1 MLTLATQYQAFGFN
15 LVPLGNDKRPVVTGG
30 TYINKRTG
38 KEEPIRFRWQD
49 WTEKKQPDNYFDKVS
64 SFDWWAD
71 VKGLAAVCGP
81 ISGDLVCVD
90 FDSAKSEGAVLAFL
104 DALGIRNEWIVESP
118 GGGYHVWLR
127 CPGLN
132 IPKGKLDR
140 PGIDAAH
147 VELRYTGHY
156 VALPGSQHPNG
167 GVYAFVGETPTEAP
181 PVVAPET
188 LLRAYDA
195 VTMHEDASTPKTQE
209 NGATEVTEAYVRA
222 ALDAE
227 LVTLARTPNGSR
239 NEQLNRSAF
248 ALGQLVADG
257 LLSEDDVIGQLEA
270 VALSVGLEEAETAH
284 TILSG
289 FRAGQKEPRGL
300 RLKVYSNGHDAPDLN
315 GSGDA
320 QFEEEPKRHNPWPY
334 GILAGRIVL
343 YEMGKDDEVKSK
355 EVADFT
361 ARITQEIVAENG
373 DKTFVIEGEGKR
385 GDPFRLEVPADVYG
399 EDRRLKSLLEAAAG
413 SLDGTY
419 AGMVGHLGPAIKKL
433 STEVTQI
440 RRFHRVGWSNGLFMI
455 PGKEPGG
462 IQIELDRRLPYEANA
477 GAELGQ
483 GLWGLQGVIESV
495 GPERTT
501 VILSHLLTGPLA
513 RPAGWRN
520 ERYALFVKGLTG
532 TFKTSVTQ
540 ALMCIY
546 GEGFARDDR
555 LLKWGEGATRNAL
568 MQMATSAHDMPLFVD
583 NFKPNTGGGTAD
595 FVNLIHAIMEGGEKA
610 RLNRASQMIETRPIF
625 CWPLFT
631 GEDVPDNDAAS
642 LARILVV
649 PFERQA
655 KRTNAGLTQAQAQA
669 SHLPAVGRAWI
680 EWLEGEGQAV
690 AARWGKALPEKRAQW
705 ADFLFGCRED
715 LANPMRVAT
724 NLALNELAYLI
735 ACEHP
740 SIGALLCGYHAQHL
754 TGLTAVATQMAE
766 STAEGIEALRFLSIL
781 RELLATGRA
790 LLVEK
795 QLGTPAGEYDRERH
809 IGWLERDGSAYLLPN
824 VTINLIERHAKERFY
839 SANQLYAQLEDLGF
853 IASSDKGTQKTKR
866 VSIAGEKYR
875 TLHIKREAIEEE

>member
-104 DALGIRNEWIVESP
+104 DALGIRNEWIVASP

-315 GSGDA
+315 GSGDVQPA
-320 QFEEEPKRHNPWPY
+320 WDKPFDLYQYKAEDG
-334 GILAGRIVL
+334 GILDIWLRFHGDDWLWATAWETWLHWEGTHWQPDAKGVIAAQL
-343 YEMGKDDEVKSK
+343 LDLMKTLNDLAEEKLQEAFAQDQGKPAIDKALSYLTATKRTGSRLSSVERMIRPYRAIEAK
-355 EVADFT
+355 EVDRGNLLNFQNCT
-361 ARITQEIVAENG
+361 LDLSSYEVRPHRREDVITYCLPYDYDENAG
-373 DKTFVIEGEGKR
+373 CPRWIQFLREVFVHEGTTEPDLETIQLFKELVGYALTNETHHEVMAWFKGEGGNGKTVAITIIQELL
-385 GDPFRLEVPADVYG
+385 GPLSMTVNFHYLGEPGNYDLADVPGKRLIFSTESEKGRTIQEGLIKRLVSG
-399 EDRRLKSLLEAAAG
+399 EMIRAKAIYAAPFEFVPQAKIFWAANDMPVIKDTSNAIWRRLKLI
-413 SLDGTY
+413 
-419 AGMVGHLGPAIKKL
+419 P
-433 STEVTQI
+433 
-440 RRFHRVGWSNGLFMI
+440 FHRVFTNEEKDIHLLDKLRAELSGILNWALWSLYDLRQRGSFTDAAAARAALDEFKEEANPVAQWLHECTEAVTLEDFEEYAHKRTQSKEAYRSYRLWCEQNGRSPLNNTNF
-455 PGKEPGG
+455 GKEVK
-462 IQIELDRRLPYEANA
+462 RLGVEWKKSM
-477 GAELGQ
+477 GAVQ
-483 GLWGLQGVIESV
+483 
-495 GPERTT
+495 
-501 VILSHLLTGPLA
+501 
-513 RPAGWRN
+513 
-520 ERYALFVKGLTG
+520 YAFT
-532 TFKTSVTQ
+532 
-540 ALMCIY
+540 
-546 GEGFARDDR
+546 
-555 LLKWGEGATRNAL
+555 
-568 MQMATSAHDMPLFVD
+568 
-583 NFKPNTGGGTAD
+583 
-595 FVNLIHAIMEGGEKA
+595 
-610 RLNRASQMIETRPIF
+610 LNDQ
-625 CWPLFT
+625 
-631 GEDVPDNDAAS
+631 
-642 LARILVV
+642 
-649 PFERQA
+649 
-655 KRTNAGLTQAQAQA
+655 
-669 SHLPAVGRAWI
+669 
-680 EWLEGEGQAV
+680 
-690 AARWGKALPEKRAQW
+690 
-705 ADFLFGCRED
+705 
-715 LANPMRVAT
+715 
-724 NLALNELAYLI
+724 
-735 ACEHP
+735 
-740 SIGALLCGYHAQHL
+740 
-754 TGLTAVATQMAE
+754 
-766 STAEGIEALRFLSIL
+766 L
-781 RELLATGRA
+781 REGLGR
-790 LLVEK
+790 V
-795 QLGTPAGEYDRERH
+795 
-809 IGWLERDGSAYLLPN
+809 
-824 VTINLIERHAKERFY
+824 
-839 SANQLYAQLEDLGF
+839 
-853 IASSDKGTQKTKR
+853 
-866 VSIAGEKYR
+866 
-875 TLHIKREAIEEE
+875 